1 MNSHGT
7 FSMTAIFSKLSMN
20 QSHLP
25 SCQWSAPPA
34 HRAEPIIRSQPIKL
48 TAYRFS
54 PSRKPSLHKV
64 KVICWMT
71 LMASDG
77 LPSGVTSALLPQ
89 TWKRAFSQLDAARI
103 SVLYDY
109 EQTFTKCVEL
119 FAARLEIGWGE
130 NWGEGQFADCPH
142 TKTTLE
148 LTEEKK
154 ILVFFIQTSKKE
166 KQFHLFIRFNFIYT
180 AFLTIKIVSRCFIK
194 LDKLQNRRRRE
205 IRHEWKCISQDL
217 QTQACLL
224 FLTAL
229 WNLEY
234 KIPKYFP
241 HSTGTILS
249 HRRPRI
255 KLNGKRRRGS
265 YKICIDRV
273 WAEGYFKA
281 LPCDVCDVMLKWPRG
296 IPFGVKKGY

>member
-1 MNSHGT
+1 
-7 FSMTAIFSKLSMN
+7 MN
-20 QSHLP
+20 QSYLP

-34 HRAEPIIRSQPIKL
+34 HRAEPIICSQPIKL

-54 PSRKPSLHKV
+54 QSRKPSLHKV
-64 KVICWMT
+64 KVICWT
-71 LMASDG
+71 ACQA
-77 LPSGVTSALLPQ
+77 TSH
-89 TWKRAFSQLDAARI
+89 RSCCHRRG
-103 SVLYDY
+103 SVLFLS
-109 EQTFTKCVEL
+109 QTQPEFQFYTTMNKLSQNVSNFSL
-119 FAARLEIGWGE
+119 RASRQGE
-130 NWGEGQFADCPH
+130 VKTLRRRTVCWLSPH
-142 TKTTLE
+142 KDNLRANR
-148 LTEEKK
+148 EKK

-194 LDKLQNRRRRE
+194 LDKLQNRRRRD

-229 WNLEY
+229 WNLEN
-234 KIPKYFP
+234 KIPKHFP

-249 HRRPRI
+249 CRRPRI
-255 KLNGKRRRGS
+255 KLNGERRRGS

-281 LPCDVCDVMLKWPRG
+281 LPCDVCDMMLKWPRG
-296 IPFGVKKGY
+296 FPFGVKKGY